1 MGLAMD
7 LPYREGTHKGR
18 DGKQFTGFVS
28 IVKHLD
34 WVRAMVLVKSHFDAK
49 RVERKTN
56 IAAFSNR
63 ASIDITLIFLY
74 AFHEIHI

>member
-34 WVRAMVLVKSHFDAK
+34 WVRAMVKSHFDTK

-63 ASIDITLIFLY
+63 ASIHVTFIFLY
-74 AFHEIHI
+74 AFMKYIF